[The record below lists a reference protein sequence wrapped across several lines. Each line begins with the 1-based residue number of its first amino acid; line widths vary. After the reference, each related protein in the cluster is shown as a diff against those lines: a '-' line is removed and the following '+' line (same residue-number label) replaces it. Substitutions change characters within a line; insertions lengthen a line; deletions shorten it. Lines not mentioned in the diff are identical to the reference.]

1 VGAGVEQLILSLE
14 AGVLELC
21 FTTVAISFQLEHTTS
36 ALAEEVQGEA
46 QEMPVLSTYQ
56 EVLHCFLLEVE
67 GWGARDLEQH
77 ALQLAMEVMGDLEVA
92 LVVAGVELLM

>member
-1 VGAGVEQLILSLE
+1 VGAEVEQLILSL
-14 AGVLELC
+14 AAAVLGLC
-21 FTTVAISFQLEHTTS
+21 STTVAISFQLEHITS
-36 ALAEEVQGEA
+36 ALVEEVQGET

-67 GWGARDLEQH
+67 ELAARDLEQH